1 MTDLPDLSHAL
12 RSSDAWIN
20 LLRAVMAKRAEH
32 LIKAQPSLNVLTFQI
47 ADIIANGIAQI
58 ANRQQSCVAP
68 VTVPKES
75 IATIRE
81 QVLQLDHRNLL
92 DHIMVEL
99 LKTLR
104 DHRLIQCTI
113 PHPRLFTPRYALTF
127 YPEKLLLWSYLG
139 SLLDAACKTVW
150 AEDPLPSTAASVEEI
165 REALRQSAFLAILA
179 LILDGALVEDRWAR
193 PVSLL
198 RLRHI
203 DLVHDFVRT
212 PKVQINNSRRID
224 DNEALSQP
232 KPISALSAT
241 LLLSYLLKRHSYRHK
256 LGPAFAICDPDSY
269 VFHGEI
275 RDSLRGFSGWISALV
290 NKVQLTNH
298 DRSFLPL
305 AGKSKRPII
314 CQLIEAVRADLS
326 LQLCPA
332 LVTTL
337 TGRTPSRPPSEQSWS
352 RAVLHLNQE
361 APNSEGEVSDPQRPG
376 TTSATTPFRKT
387 WADPLPTSS
396 PREEHNER
404 RVEIPRT
411 VWDRLEQIHNA
422 VWDDIKCI
430 DKNSDQ
436 EAMAKA
442 IEGLAK
448 SLPRLDHGPSVSPEA
463 PLANFRLILEW
474 LVHLLRSK
482 RRYRPDSV
490 LGYFKSVRVNLIAA
504 TLENNI
510 LAMDH
515 PDDIVEVVAKVLEGD
530 HAHKTKKLLRSHCVS
545 FFSVVHKQH
554 PHVPEVDTSNSDI
567 WLGEEWNEYP
577 LVAPDEID
585 KVIAE
590 LGEPFSHAAVLASY
604 GMCRRRELVALN
616 LGNFLGSL
624 HELRLYLR
632 ASKTASGRRSI
643 PLFALL
649 PHHYSERLLAYLDK
663 RWNSISTTE
672 NPLVAP
678 LLVDETGERLTEDAI
693 ADRITDRLRANLGKG
708 HSLHTLRHAG
718 ASWFVIEW
726 FCAVYGRPSTPLG
739 FDLSHK
745 LFTDGHLKQFRRLF
759 LPDDDSHAP
768 LGLQWSTDPVHA
780 LSRILGHATPR
791 TSVETYVQSL
801 PLLHHYF
808 VILRKHGGKAVM
820 GLQSFTRKQV
830 QHLLTR
836 SSTTAWDLF
845 ATDRAGN
852 RPLLDDQTDTTK
864 PSTPGTRIQLDA
876 VLSHLRSKYLE
887 LLAKKPNRR
896 GKTGS

>member
-1 MTDLPDLSHAL
+1 MSDGMGSWPIQTPEAL
-12 RSSDAWIN
+12 RSALVSI
-20 LLRAVMAKRAEH
+20 MSTRAEQ
-32 LIKAQPSLNVLTFQI
+32 LTKGQPSLTTL
-47 ADIIANGIAQI
+47 ASHIIELVVSAITVI
-58 ANRQQSCVAP
+58 PEQQVSP
-68 VTVPKES
+68 PLLIPKES
-75 IATIRE
+75 ITRLRN
-81 QVLQLDHRNLL
+81 QVVQLDHRTLP
-92 DHIMVEL
+92 DHIMLEL
-99 LKTLR
+99 LKALR
-104 DHRLIQCTI
+104 DQRLIQCTL
-113 PHPRLFTPRYALTF
+113 PHPRLFTPRYVLTF
-127 YPEKLLLWSYLG
+127 SPEKLLLWPYLG
-139 SLLDAACKTVW
+139 SLLDAACNTVW
-150 AEDPLPSTAASVEEI
+150 AEDPLPITATSMDEI
-165 REALRQSAFLAILA
+165 QEALRQSAFLAILA

-212 PKVQINNSRRID
+212 PKVQISNSRRVD

-232 KPISALSAT
+232 KPIGALSAT

-256 LGPAFAICDPDSY
+256 PGLAFEIYDPESF

-314 CQLIEAVRADLS
+314 CQLIEAARADLS

-337 TGRTPSRPPSEQSWS
+337 TGRTPSRPPSERSWS

-361 APNSEGEVSDPQRPG
+361 AANSEGEASHPQRPG
-376 TTSATTPFRKT
+376 TTSATTSFRKT

-396 PREEHNER
+396 PREEHDER

-422 VWDDIKCI
+422 AWDVIKCI
-430 DKNSDQ
+430 DKDSDR
-436 EAMAKA
+436 EAMARA

-448 SLPRLDHGPSVSPEA
+448 SLPLLDHGTSVSPEA

-474 LVHLLRSK
+474 LVQLLRSK

-515 PDDIVEVVAKVLEGD
+515 PDDVVETVAKVLEGD
-530 HAHKTKKLLRSHCVS
+530 HAHKTQKLLRSHCVS
-545 FFSVVHKQH
+545 FFSAVHKQY
-554 PHVPEVDTSNSDI
+554 PHVAEVDTGNSDI

-577 LVAPDEID
+577 LLAPDETDRVID
-585 KVIAE
+585 E
-590 LGEPFSHAAVLASY
+590 LDEPFTHAAVLASY

-616 LGNFLGSL
+616 LGNFFGSL

-649 PHHYSERLLAYLDK
+649 PHHYIERLLAYWEK

-672 NPLVAP
+672 DPLVAP
-678 LLVDETGERLTEDAI
+678 FLVDGSGQRLTEDAI
-693 ADRITDRLRANLGKG
+693 ADRITNRLQAHFEKG

-718 ASWFVIEW
+718 ASWFIIEW
-726 FCAVYGRPSTPLG
+726 FCAIYGHPSTPLG
-739 FDLSHK
+739 FDLSHD
-745 LFTDGHLKQFRRLF
+745 LFTDEHLKQFRRLF
-759 LPDDDSHAP
+759 LPEGDSLGQ

-791 TSVETYVQSL
+791 TTVETYVQSL

-808 VILRKHGGKAVM
+808 VTLRKHSGKAVR
-820 GLQSFTRKQV
+820 GPQSFARKQV

-845 ATDRAGN
+845 ATDRADN
-852 RPLLDDQTDTTK
+852 EPLLEDKTDITK
-864 PSTPGTRIQLDA
+864 PSTPGTRIQPDA

-887 LLAKKPNRR
+887 LRAKTPNRR
-896 GKTGS
+896 AKTGS

>member
-1 MTDLPDLSHAL
+1 MIDCIGSWPLQTSEAF
-12 RSSDAWIN
+12 RSAIV
-20 LLRAVMAKRAEH
+20 AIMKARAEQ
-32 LIKAQPSLNVLTFQI
+32 LIKGQPSLATLTSRIIEMVVNAISKILDQQQITLPVL
-47 ADIIANGIAQI
+47 
-58 ANRQQSCVAP
+58 
-68 VTVPKES
+68 VPKES
-75 IATIRE
+75 IATLRD
-81 QVLQLDHRNLL
+81 QVFRLDHRTIP
-92 DHIMVEL
+92 DHILVEF
-99 LKTLR
+99 LKALR
-104 DHRLIQCTI
+104 DQRLIQCTI
-113 PHPRLFTPRYALTF
+113 PHPRLFTPRYVLTF
-127 YPEKLLLWSYLG
+127 SPEKLLLWPYLG
-139 SLLDAACKTVW
+139 TLLDAACNAVW
-150 AEDPLPSTAASVEEI
+150 AEDPLPSTATSVEEI
-165 REALRQSAFLAILA
+165 QETLRQSAFLAILA

-198 RLRHI
+198 RLRHV

-212 PKVQINNSRRID
+212 PKMRISSSRRID
-224 DNEALSQP
+224 DNETLSQP

-256 LGPAFAICDPDSY
+256 TGEGFAICNPESF

-290 NKVQLTNH
+290 NKVQLTH
-298 DRSFLPL
+298 SDRLSLFV

-314 CQLIEAVRADLS
+314 CQLVEAARADLS

-332 LVTTL
+332 LITTL
-337 TGRTPSRPPSEQSWS
+337 TGRTPSRPPLERSWN

-361 APNSEGEVSDPQRPG
+361 AADSEGDASHPQRPE
-376 TTSATTPFRKT
+376 TTSATTSFRKT

-396 PREEHNER
+396 PSEEHDEK
-404 RVEIPRT
+404 RVEIPRN
-411 VWDRLEQIHNA
+411 VWDRIEQIHNA
-422 VWDDIKCI
+422 AWDVIKCI
-430 DKNSDQ
+430 DKDSDR
-436 EAMAKA
+436 EAMARA

-448 SLPRLDHGPSVSPEA
+448 SLPLLDHGTSVSPEA
-463 PLANFRLILEW
+463 PLSNFRLILEW
-474 LVHLLRSK
+474 LVQLLRSR

-490 LGYFKSVRVNLIAA
+490 FGYFRSARVNLIAA

-515 PDDIVEVVAKVLEGD
+515 PDDVVEVVAKVLEGD

-545 FFSVVHKQH
+545 FFSVVHKQY
-554 PHVPEVDTSNSDI
+554 PHVPEVDTGNSDI

-577 LVAPDEID
+577 LLAPDETDRVID
-585 KVIAE
+585 E
-590 LGEPFSHAAVLASY
+590 LDEPFTHAAVLASY
-604 GMCRRRELVALN
+604 GMCRRRELFALN
-616 LGNFLGSL
+616 LGNLFGSL

-649 PHHYSERLLAYLDK
+649 PHHYIERLLAYWDK

-678 LLVDETGERLTEDAI
+678 FLVDESGQRLTEDAI
-693 ADRITDRLRANLGKG
+693 ADRITDRLQAHFGKG

-718 ASWFVIEW
+718 ASWFIIEW
-726 FCAVYGRPSTPLG
+726 FRAIYGHPSTPLG
-739 FDLSHK
+739 FDLSHD
-745 LFTDGHLKQFRRLF
+745 LFTDEHSKQFRRLF
-759 LPDDDSHAP
+759 LPEGDS
-768 LGLQWSTDPVHA
+768 LGQVGLQWSTDPVHA

-808 VILRKHGGKAVM
+808 VTLRQHGGKAGM
-820 GLQSFTRKQV
+820 GPQSFARKQV
-830 QHLLTR
+830 QHLLTS
-836 SSTTAWDLF
+836 SSTTAWYLF
-845 ATDRAGN
+845 KTDRADNGL
-852 RPLLDDQTDTTK
+852 PLEDQTDTAKSST
-864 PSTPGTRIQLDA
+864 PSTRVQLSA

-887 LLAKKPNRR
+887 LRAKTPSRR